1 MLVVS
6 TYFRSLT
13 LRYNYRIITIKIK
26 LDVVFLRFM
35 GFSITITLRQKL
47 KGVTRML
54 RWITRQRRESMRF
67 CLRVIVNEK
76 ILNLEKT
83 TSSVLSVLLLI
94 DGYNLHLIFHG
105 VNHQIHYFNVQCILL
120 TNQQSVNGNPD
131 KTGIYQW
138 KLNHMNP

>member
-13 LRYNYRIITIKIK
+13 MRYNYRIITIKIK
-26 LDVVFLRFM
+26 KTRCRLFEIYGLLDHNN
-35 GFSITITLRQKL
+35 SEAEA
-47 KGVTRML
+47 
-54 RWITRQRRESMRF
+54 QRSYSHVALNYKTERESMRF

-83 TSSVLSVLLLI
+83 TSSVLSVLFLI
-94 DGYNLHLIFHG
+94 DEYNLQLIFHG
-105 VNHQIHYFNVQCILL
+105 VNHQIHYFNVQYILL

-131 KTGIYQW
+131 KTGIYQ
-138 KLNHMNP
+138 